1 MKIVRGHHYSFTV
14 ADLERSKAF
23 YGGLLG
29 LEEIERPDFGIPG
42 VWYGTGETQVHLIE
56 KPASADTGTPSPK
69 LTPIANHSAFQI
81 EDYDQAVAALR
92 EHGAEFVEL
101 SREVGQIFVRDPD
114 GNIIELIQPGG
125 RLGRLPDDVVAKLR
139 EAR

>member
-1 MKIVRGHHYSFTV
+1 MNVIRGHHYSFTV
-14 ADLERSKAF
+14 GDLERSKAF
-23 YGGLLG
+23 YGDVLG

-42 VWYGTGETQVHLIE
+42 VWYGVGETQIHLIG
-56 KPASADTGTPSPK
+56 KPEGVDTGTPSPK

-81 EDYDQAVAALR
+81 EDYDAAVARLR
-92 EHGAEFVEL
+92 ECGAEFVEL

-125 RLGRLPDDVVAKLR
+125 LLGRLPDDVMEKLK
-139 EAR
+139 AL